1 MDVELTGG
9 TESRSEA
16 RHRQILDAAADC
28 FRRYGFN
35 AATIANISEAAGM
48 SAGHI
53 YHFFPNKEAIVR
65 AIIEQNVKTTPPEI
79 EKLFATADIL
89 EPLLDRLDIPVDET
103 TDPRRAA
110 LELEILAEATRNP
123 QVLEA
128 LRAADVVNRERFR
141 WVDERIRAANPSLSQ
156 KSFEARAEVL
166 MALFSGLFIRAIV
179 NPQLDKAAVTDM
191 LRVIVRTLMEA

>member
-1 MDVELTGG
+1 
-9 TESRSEA
+9 
-16 RHRQILDAAADC
+16 
-28 FRRYGFN
+28 
-35 AATIANISEAAGM
+35 
-48 SAGHI
+48 
-53 YHFFPNKEAIVR
+53 
-65 AIIEQNVKTTPPEI
+65 
-79 EKLFATADIL
+79 ADIL

-128 LRAADVVNRERFR
+128 LRAADAVNRERFR
-141 WVDERIRAANPSLSQ
+141 CVDERIRAANPSFTQ

-166 MALFSGLFIRAIV
+166 MALFSELFIRAIV

-191 LRVIVRTLMEA
+191 LRVVVRTLMEA

>member
-16 RHRQILDAAADC
+16 RRRQILDAAADC
-28 FRRYGFN
+28 FRRYGFH

-53 YHFFPNKEAIVR
+53 YDFFPNKEAIVR
-65 AIIEQNVKTTPPEI
+65 AIIEQNVKATPPEI

>member
-16 RHRQILDAAADC
+16 RRRQILDAAADC
-28 FRRYGFN
+28 FRRYGFH
-35 AATIANISEAAGM
+35 AATITNISEAAGM

-65 AIIEQNVKTTPPEI
+65 AIIEQNVKATPPEI

>member
-28 FRRYGFN
+28 FRRYGFH

-48 SAGHI
+48 SAGHV

-65 AIIEQNVKTTPPEI
+65 AIIEQNVKATPPEI

>member
-16 RHRQILDAAADC
+16 RRRQILDAAADC
-28 FRRYGFN
+28 FRRYGFH

-48 SAGHI
+48 SASHI

-65 AIIEQNVKTTPPEI
+65 AIIEQNVKATPPEI

-141 WVDERIRAANPSLSQ
+141 WVDERIRA
-156 KSFEARAEVL
+156 
-166 MALFSGLFIRAIV
+166 
-179 NPQLDKAAVTDM
+179 
-191 LRVIVRTLMEA
+191 RVCWC

>member
-16 RHRQILDAAADC
+16 RRRQILDAAADC
-28 FRRYGFN
+28 FRRYGFY

-65 AIIEQNVKTTPPEI
+65 AIIEQNVKATPPEI

>member
-1 MDVELTGG
+1 MDFEATGG
-9 TESRSEA
+9 AESKSEA
-16 RHRQILDAAADC
+16 RRRQILDAAADC
-28 FRRYGFN
+28 FRRYGFH
-35 AATIANISEAAGM
+35 AATIANISETAGM

-65 AIIEQNVKTTPPEI
+65 AIIEQNVKATPPEI
-79 EKLFATADIL
+79 EKLFATADVL
-89 EPLLDRLDIPVDET
+89 EPLLERLDVPVGET

-123 QVLEA
+123 EVLEA
-128 LRAADVVNRERFR
+128 LRAADAVNRERFR
-141 WVDERIRAANPSLSQ
+141 CVDERIRAANPSFTQ

-166 MALFSGLFIRAIV
+166 MALFSGLYIRAIV

-191 LRVIVRTLMEA
+191 LRVVVRTLMEA

>member
-16 RHRQILDAAADC
+16 RRRQILDAAADC
-28 FRRYGFN
+28 FRRYGFH

-65 AIIEQNVKTTPPEI
+65 AILEQNVKATPPEI

>member
-16 RHRQILDAAADC
+16 RRRQILDAAADC
-28 FRRYGFN
+28 FRRYGFH

-65 AIIEQNVKTTPPEI
+65 AIIEQNVKATPPEI

>member
-16 RHRQILDAAADC
+16 RRRQILDAAADC
-28 FRRYGFN
+28 FRRYGFH
-35 AATIANISEAAGM
+35 AATITNISEAAGM

-65 AIIEQNVKTTPPEI
+65 AIIEQNVMATPPEI